1 MPSTKPTDT
10 DNDADLAEADAE
22 LKTGLADADAD
33 ADADAEFEVE
43 PTETDGAVPSVDH
56 ATEPD
61 DATDPTDADAGDD
74 AGARSDGDSA
84 GDEAGRPEGVDLPGA
99 DERHEQ
105 RREPG
110 AGKGSTYRR
119 TGDPGGPVRIRATSA
134 SERAGGRAGRSA
146 SRRRTDATLLTAAPT
161 TTDEDRTNRTT
172 RPTRIDAGPDRR
184 EKATGRTPT
193 KRRRVGGVAPWVPP
207 AGRLGRRLRMREW
220 ARRGFVPLSP
230 GRQKLRHRILP
241 RTVIGIAFM
250 LMATGIGAA
259 FSGAAFYA
267 YYDDRLAE
275 NERTVGRFVEGFDQQ
290 FSDAASSLDEMRVD
304 AVATI
309 RDELEPLG
317 DLAADATGVVGLPA
331 TAGPSVWLV
340 ETRDADG
347 RVAVGSAFAV
357 AEHRGGTALVTSL
370 DVVRAATIEPGP
382 PVELLKGDRR
392 VEADVWSWDEDRDLA
407 LLVVAE
413 AIPALTL
420 AGEQAQASAVGS
432 RVFALGGFGG
442 QGATAVPGVLV
453 DRSGQGLQHTAPVGT
468 LYAGGPLLDGGG
480 RVLGVASGAY
490 QPLGVEPGPVAQA
503 PDVAGLC
510 AELLRCADL
519 DDRAEPEVA
528 GG

>member
-1 MPSTKPTDT
+1 AERASTEVDDPTPTADE
-10 DNDADLAEADAE
+10 DRDLAVDRGDEEPADSDDGDITADA
-22 LKTGLADADAD
+22 ADN
-33 ADADAEFEVE
+33 EEE
-43 PTETDGAVPSVDH
+43 
-56 ATEPD
+56 
-61 DATDPTDADAGDD
+61 
-74 AGARSDGDSA
+74 
-84 GDEAGRPEGVDLPGA
+84 
-99 DERHEQ
+99 ER
-105 RREPG
+105 RDPG

-119 TGDPGGPVRIRATSA
+119 TGDPGGPVRIRTTSA
-134 SERAGGRAGRSA
+134 ADRV
-146 SRRRTDATLLTAAPT
+146 SRRRNDSSRKAGPSPSTDGDPTVETARPT
-161 TTDEDRTNRTT
+161 T
-172 RPTRIDAGPDRR
+172 IDARPARR
-184 EKATGRTPT
+184 ERATGRAPT

-207 AGRLGRRLRMREW
+207 TGRLGRRLRMREW
-220 ARRGFVPLSP
+220 TRRGFVPLSP

-304 AVATI
+304 AVSTI
-309 RDELEPLG
+309 RDELEPLS
-317 DLAADATGVVGLPA
+317 DLAADATGVVELPV

-357 AEHRGGTALVTSL
+357 AEHRGGTAMVTSL

-382 PVELLKGDRR
+382 PVEVLKGEQRI
-392 VEADVWSWDEDRDLA
+392 EAEVWSWDEDRDLA
-407 LLVVAE
+407 LLVVDE
-413 AIPALTL
+413 MIPALTL
-420 AGEQAQASAVGS
+420 AGEQAQVSAVGG

-453 DRSGQGLQHTAPVGT
+453 DRSGRGLQHTAPVGT
-468 LYAGGPLLDGGG
+468 LYAGGPLVDGGG
-480 RVLGVASGAY
+480 RVLGMTSGAY
-490 QPLGVEPGPVAQA
+490 QPLGVEPGPVPQA

-519 DDRAEPEVA
+519 DAGADPEVA
-528 GG
+528 GS